1 MCAAE
6 FLCPLDVFARHTSSQ
21 ITFLTLTIVG
31 EMSSE
36 KRGVTTM
43 RALTIVL
50 TKQVVL
56 TEKTSS
62 NIKKRIQTTE
72 RLCHQIP
79 SCAQ

>member
-1 MCAAE
+1 MGE
-6 FLCPLDVFARHTSSQ
+6 GTIRWPKLGKLKTSWG
-21 ITFLTLTIVG
+21 T

-43 RALTIVL
+43 QALTIVL